1 MGRRSDHS
9 RGELRELF
17 LAAGRREL
25 EKSGLAALSA
35 RAVARDVGY
44 SVGTLYN
51 VFGDL
56 DSFILTVN
64 TRTFGEW
71 TDRLEAALAPCG
83 DDPEARI
90 AALVAAYFAFAADYT
105 NAWLAIFDHRR
116 PAGMDLIEAEVAE
129 RARLTAI
136 VDAEVARFLGRP
148 VGAET
153 MRLTRSLIATVH
165 GHCVLALGGS
175 FALMGEGD
183 PAGQALARV
192 HEALAAQKS

>member
-9 RGELRELF
+9 RDELCELF
-17 LAAGRREL
+17 LAAGRRAL
-25 EKSGLAALSA
+25 DGTGLAALSA
-35 RAVARDVGY
+35 RAVARDIGY

-56 DSFILTVN
+56 DSFILAVN
-64 TRTFGEW
+64 TRTFAEW

-83 DDPEARI
+83 DDAEARI
-90 AALVAAYFAFAADYT
+90 AALVAAYFAFAADHT

-116 PAGMDLIEAEVAE
+116 PAGMALVEAEVAT

-148 VGAET
+148 VSAET

-192 HEALAAQKS
+192 REALAAA